1 MLTDFPQKEEE
12 RKAKEEQ
19 ERREH
24 EEYLLLK
31 ESFAVEDEGQ
41 EALDEEAQRNLLL
54 EFIGTHY
61 VGNPSQS
68 TILPTQSNSIHSP
81 AKCHVT
87 W

>member
-1 MLTDFPQKEEE
+1 MLLKFVPQKEEE

-19 ERREH
+19 EKREY

-54 EFIGTHY
+54 EFIGIFNIKT
-61 VGNPSQS
+61 GF
-68 TILPTQSNSIHSP
+68 
-81 AKCHVT
+81 
-87 W
+87 